1 MSEDLKGLI
10 ATLTMLL
17 PVGALTIGALV
28 FPGQKKSV
36 DIVIDQSACEV
47 IQQPQGGKDV

>member
-1 MSEDLKGLI
+1 MSKDLKGLI

-17 PVGALTIGALV
+17 PVGVLTIGALV
-28 FPGQKKSV
+28 FPVQKSV

-47 IQQPQGGKDV
+47 IQQPQGGEDE